1 MPHAE
6 PDAGAYLPTPDE
18 IERVAKELRQRHL
31 AEMLTRE
38 PPQKSKWRVPPSR
51 GHRRGVERGDV

>member
-6 PDAGAYLPTPDE
+6 QDTNCYLPTPRQ
-18 IERVAKELRQRHL
+18 IAAAAKELRQRHL

-38 PPQKSKWRVPPSR
+38 PPQKSKGRVPPSR